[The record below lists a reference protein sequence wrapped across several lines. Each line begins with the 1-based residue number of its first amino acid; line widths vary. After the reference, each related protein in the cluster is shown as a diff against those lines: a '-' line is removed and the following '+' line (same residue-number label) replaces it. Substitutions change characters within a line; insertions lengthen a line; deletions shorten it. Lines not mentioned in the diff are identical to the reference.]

1 MDSYDH
7 VKIGDFGLATGYVNE
22 LLRAENQQQSATQP
36 STASNAL
43 AIASQSNQNS
53 SLNVKSEIVGTPF
66 YLSPEIQVK
75 SADLSAKKITYT
87 SKVDIYSSGIIFFEM
102 CYPHPT
108 TGMERF
114 KILTNLRLPEVLF
127 PNDVHLYFSD
137 QELRLVKQ
145 LLNHN
150 PKERPSS
157 SELLES
163 EYLPPL
169 EIEEAKQQI
178 MIKQV
183 IQNTRSK
190 QHKYLLNSLFNRQMN
205 NVEDIVYDCE
215 SKVNNEQLRS
225 RVFQYVC
232 DRLKSIIKKYGGLNL
247 SIPTFTPANSLSK
260 FNLNHSFSVMDNN
273 GCIIQAP
280 YDLRI
285 PFARYIARTPNLNT
299 PTFRRFAIDKVY
311 RSRIIGYHPKQLYEC
326 AFDIVNIQNGVQ
338 WPVLPDVEVL
348 SVLNEIIDSFDCLKN
363 RPFILRLNS
372 IAFLKSVF
380 GYFEIDEKHFDL
392 VLRIIAESNDRNF
405 VSKSNDL
412 EYSKTAKDYISYML
426 TSNNILETNKINILT
441 QMLLDNEKNSAK
453 EMVELVQ
460 FYMRRKSQFRQKQ
473 AYDAALDAVRE
484 LGLIIDCLQNSC
496 STFRMRIKFVPSLV
510 LNLSNC
516 NIYSRLI
523 FQLQYDVVKKHQ
535 VLHQI
540 LATGGRYDDLIEK
553 FSVNFSSKTDP
564 INEKALTFAEKRTAV
579 GFSLEIEKI
588 IKCLLEKKKKKDF
601 EETGDCDLAI
611 YADIYDDERFR
622 LIFKDL
628 CQIAYELRQQNLR
641 VKLFNE
647 KSIKSLSDLNR
658 YCVDNLIKYLFILI
672 KSSDQQTK
680 NLYQLKTMI
689 YDEERFYDKRSSS
702 LMNCS
707 EVIEYIRG
715 ELASGSASSF
725 GAYSSSPF
733 GGLNTPFGLNAMN
746 GNFMS
751 FESCS
756 INYSSSASA
765 IFTANSY
772 NASRVQALDITPR
785 IASATNIQFVSVEK
799 TFEQMSKK
807 KVLSLVGAQV
817 SNRLNYFM
825 NTKIEVLVSEIPFK
839 TLKLIAYESDFEKDG
854 FGNIPDAQW
863 EQSVKRCAE
872 RVPKYKNQINEIV
885 SNVLE
890 LKRRPQP
897 PLIILL
903 SLSDLHDLKFVI
915 VP

>member
-1 MDSYDH
+1 M
-7 VKIGDFGLATGYVNE
+7 LVN
-22 LLRAENQQQSATQP
+22 
-36 STASNAL
+36 
-43 AIASQSNQNS
+43 QSNQNS

-75 SADLSAKKITYT
+75 SQDLSAKKITYT

-114 KILTNLRLPEVLF
+114 KILTNLRLPEVIF
-127 PNDVHLYFSD
+127 PSDVHLYLSD
-137 QELRLVKQ
+137 QEQRLVKH

-169 EIEEAKQQI
+169 EIEEAKQQT

-190 QHKYLLNSLFNRQMN
+190 QHKYLLNTLFNRQMN

-225 RVFQYVC
+225 RVFEYVC
-232 DRLKSIIKKYGGLNL
+232 NRLKSILKKYGGLNL
-247 SIPTFTPANSLSK
+247 NIPTFTPANSLSK
-260 FNLNHSFSVMDNN
+260 FNLNHAFSVMDNN

-299 PTFRRFAIDKVY
+299 PTFKRFAIDKVY
-311 RSRIIGYHPKQLYEC
+311 RSRLVGYHPKQLYEC
-326 AFDIVNIQNGVQ
+326 AFDIVNTQTGIN
-338 WPVLPDVEVL
+338 WPILPDVEVL
-348 SVLNEIIDSFDCLKN
+348 SVLNDIIDSFDCLKN
-363 RPFILRLNS
+363 RPFTLRVNS
-372 IAFLKSVF
+372 IALLKAVF
-380 GYFEIDEKHFDL
+380 GYFEIDEKQHDL
-392 VLRIIAESNDRNF
+392 VLRILAESNDRNF

-412 EYSKTAKDYISYML
+412 EYSKTPKDYISYML
-426 TSNNILETNKINILT
+426 TSNNILESNKINILT
-441 QMLLDNEKNSAK
+441 QMLLENEKNSAK
-453 EMVELVQ
+453 ELLELVQ
-460 FYMRRKSQFRQKQ
+460 FYLRRKPQLKQKQ
-473 AYDAALDAVRE
+473 AYDSAVDAVRE
-484 LGLIIDCLQNSC
+484 LDCIIGCLQNSC

-553 FSVNFSSKTDP
+553 FSVNFSSKSDP
-564 INEKALTFAEKRTAV
+564 INEKALTFAERRTAV

-588 IKCLLEKKKKKDF
+588 VKCVLEDEEQKDF
-601 EETGDCDLAI
+601 EETGDCDLVL
-611 YADIYDDERFR
+611 YADIYEDDRYR
-622 LIFKDL
+622 LIFRDL
-628 CQIAYELRQQNLR
+628 CQIAHELRQQNLR
-641 VKLFNE
+641 VKIFNE
-647 KSIKSLSDLNR
+647 KSIKSLSDLSR
-658 YCVDNLIKYLFILI
+658 YCVENLIKYMFILI
-672 KSSDQQTK
+672 KSSDQQAK
-680 NLYQLKTMI
+680 NLYQLKTMT
-689 YDEERFYDKRSSS
+689 YDKEKFNDKRSNS
-702 LMNCS
+702 LMNS
-707 EVIEYIRG
+707 AEVIEYIKS
-715 ELASGSASSF
+715 ELTPGLSF
-725 GAYSSSPF
+725 GAAGAYSSSPF
-733 GGLNTPFGLNAMN
+733 GINAPFNLGQLNA

-756 INYSSSASA
+756 VNYSSANSAS
-765 IFTANSY
+765 FTSNSY
-772 NASRVQALDITPR
+772 STSNVRYQQQAPTDHTSR
-785 IASATNIQFVSVEK
+785 IASATNIQFISVEK
-799 TFEQMSKK
+799 TFEQISKK
-807 KVLSLVGAQV
+807 KVLSMVGSSV
-817 SNRLNYFM
+817 SNKLNYLM

-839 TLKLIAYESDFEKDG
+839 TLKLIAYESEFEKDA
-854 FGNIPDAQW
+854 FGNIPDGQW
-863 EQSVKRCAE
+863 EQSIKRCVE
-872 RVPKYKNQINEIV
+872 KVPKYKNTINELV
-885 SNVLE
+885 CNVLE
-890 LKRRPQP
+890 LKRKRDP
-897 PLIILL
+897 PMIILL
-903 SLSDLHDLKFVI
+903 SLNDLHDLKFVI